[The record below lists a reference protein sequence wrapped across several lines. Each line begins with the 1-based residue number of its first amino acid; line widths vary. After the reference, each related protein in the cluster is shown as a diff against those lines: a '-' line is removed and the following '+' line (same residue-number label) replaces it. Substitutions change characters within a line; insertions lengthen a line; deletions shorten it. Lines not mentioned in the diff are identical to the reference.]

1 MASSSSSSRNV
12 LHVLRTARLPI
23 LAQLHIEEA
32 LFRATSN
39 NYLLINDGVESPAIV
54 LGISGK
60 PEALVHEDRAREMGV
75 PMVKRFTGGGTVVV
89 DEDSIMATVIVGGGA
104 SGFGLDCF
112 PRQIMEWTHGLLTTA
127 TAAKAATAARKRNT
141 FSLRE
146 NDFTIGSRKI
156 GGNAQAIS
164 GDKFLQ
170 HTSFLWDYR
179 DDRMALLKTPEKQPA
194 YREQREHGGFVERL
208 KWAVVVRRRRDGR
221 RRGQN
226 TGSSTTSSTG
236 ACAGQTGVP
245 SWRSSLDDV
254 LGVLRRYQEGG
265 AKTCPGRGKSSS
277 EAVYSLRGD
286 CLANGLPH

>member
-1 MASSSSSSRNV
+1 MASSRFKSTLSSTLSSTRSSSSTPVSGAV
-12 LHVLRTARLPI
+12 LHVLRASRLPI

-60 PEALVHEDRAREMGV
+60 PEALVHEDRARKLGV
-75 PMVKRFTGGGTVVV
+75 PLVKRFTGGGTVVV

-112 PRQIMEWTHGLLTTA
+112 PRQIMEWTHGLLTGG
-127 TAAKAATAARKRNT
+127 RNA

-170 HTSFLWDYR
+170 HTSFLWDYQ
-179 DDRMALLKTPEKQPA
+179 DDRMALLKAPEKQPA
-194 YREQREHGGFVERL
+194 YRERREHGGFVERL
-208 KWAVVVRRRRDGR
+208 KQTMPDAENGRKRFVDGLVDNCTQGAAWSDVVDVGME
-221 RRGQN
+221 
-226 TGSSTTSSTG
+226 
-236 ACAGQTGVP
+236 
-245 SWRSSLDDV
+245 DV
-254 LGVLRRYQEGG
+254 LCVLRRYQEGN
-265 AKTCPGRGKSSS
+265 ALPGRQ
-277 EAVYSLRGD
+277 VL
-286 CLANGLPH
+286 LASRLMGVT

>member
-1 MASSSSSSRNV
+1 MVDITHPTMTRPSSSQNI

-75 PMVKRFTGGGTVVV
+75 PLVKRFTGGGTVVL

-127 TAAKAATAARKRNT
+127 TAATAATAARKRNT

-208 KWAVVVRRRRDGR
+208 KQVVPDADTDGRTRFVDDLVDGCVRGADWRAVVEVG
-221 RRGQN
+221 
-226 TGSSTTSSTG
+226 
-236 ACAGQTGVP
+236 
-245 SWRSSLDDV
+245 LDDV

-265 AKTCPGRGKSSS
+265 AKSKRQVLLGSRLLTTW
-277 EAVYSLRGD
+277 
-286 CLANGLPH
+286 

>member
-112 PRQIMEWTHGLLTTA
+112 PRQIMEWTHGLLTGG
-127 TAAKAATAARKRNT
+127 RSR

-170 HTSFLWDYR
+170 HTSFLWDYK
-179 DDRMALLKTPEKQPA
+179 DYHMDLLKAPEKQPA
-194 YREQREHGGFVERL
+194 YRERREHDGFVERL
-208 KWAVVVRRRRDGR
+208 KWAVVGADGAMAADVGRNRFVEGLVDGCVR
-221 RRGQN
+221 
-226 TGSSTTSSTG
+226 G
-236 ACAGQTGVP
+236 AAWSAVVDV
-245 SWRSSLDDV
+245 SLEDV
-254 LGVLRRYQEGG
+254 MGVLRGYQDG
-265 AKTCPGRGKSSS
+265 KTCPGKQVLLGSRYVS
-277 EAVYSLRGD
+277 
-286 CLANGLPH
+286 